1 MPAFEAAGVRVYA
14 LSYDEPDALRDFAE
28 AYGITYPLLS
38 DPDSQVI
45 REYGILNTL
54 IPEDD
59 HPWFGIPF
67 PGSYVTDTGGR
78 ITHKFFE
85 NNLAMRVGPEQLLHA
100 ANGDSALA
108 RTPDENPG
116 QINRGRLAPEVFV
129 DGDRIAVCV
138 MRDLVVRFIVPRG
151 RHLYA
156 APAPGGMVAVTVG
169 LDPHPKIVTQDV
181 VLPSSH
187 THTIAAT
194 GESFEVHSGEV
205 ELRLPFT
212 LNGMVRSERGEKEIT
227 LCGSVCWQVCD
238 DEICDLPGNER
249 FEITLPVLGSV
260 VWEKIA
266 PPGKGRVEAMNGMK
280 HFQKMGTRRQK

>member
-54 IPEDD
+54 IREDD

-78 ITHKFFE
+78 ITQKFFE

-108 RTPDENPG
+108 RTPDENLS
-116 QINRGRLAPEVFV
+116 QINRARLAPEVFV
-129 DGDRIAVCV
+129 DGDE
-138 MRDLVVRFIVPRG
+138 D
-151 RHLYA
+151 
-156 APAPGGMVAVTVG
+156 
-169 LDPHPKIVTQDV
+169 
-181 VLPSSH
+181 
-187 THTIAAT
+187 
-194 GESFEVHSGEV
+194 
-205 ELRLPFT
+205 
-212 LNGMVRSERGEKEIT
+212 
-227 LCGSVCWQVCD
+227 
-238 DEICDLPGNER
+238 
-249 FEITLPVLGSV
+249 
-260 VWEKIA
+260 
-266 PPGKGRVEAMNGMK
+266 
-280 HFQKMGTRRQK
+280 